1 MKGAV
6 RVSGLRIVLFPQV
19 ALIRQSPVSGFAAAS
34 RCAMVA
40 PRRRRSSFLVL
51 PCFLGFRLAAPRP
64 ALRSLGSAPNFYVGR
79 FQAASRKSASVLLT
93 LWRMGFHSAFWNSA
107 ATETGR

>member
-6 RVSGLRIVLFPQV
+6 RASGLRIVLFPQV
-19 ALIRQSPVSGFAAAS
+19 ALIRQSPLS
-34 RCAMVA
+34 
-40 PRRRRSSFLVL
+40 
-51 PCFLGFRLAAPRP
+51 
-64 ALRSLGSAPNFYVGR
+64 GSAPNFYVGR